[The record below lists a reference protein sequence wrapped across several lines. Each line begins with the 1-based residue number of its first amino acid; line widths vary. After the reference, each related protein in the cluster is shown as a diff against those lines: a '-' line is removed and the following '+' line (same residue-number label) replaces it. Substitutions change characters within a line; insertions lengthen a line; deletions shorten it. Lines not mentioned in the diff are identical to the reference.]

1 MPELAAILDEAIAL
15 HDAHMSGAEPP
26 TPESQGRLAGLL
38 QAARAVCMAEMAEP
52 PDMTPNLEAARALFG
67 AR

>member
-1 MPELAAILDEAIAL
+1 MSADVMAILDAAIAL
-15 HDAHMSGAEPP
+15 HDAHMTGAEPP

-38 QAARAVCMAEMAEP
+38 QAARAACMADMAEEP
-52 PDMTPNLEAARALFG
+52 GMSNLEAARALFG